1 MNNKLDRIAK
11 KVMLSFKMN
20 DQNYMIHGNK
30 ENSFLVLRFK
40 QQLWKEISKTPEWYE
55 IIDAINPECQGT
67 YYGVDQSCVKKM
79 VDGYDFVELQFDGTN
94 DKDHK
99 SPSNMFTNNL
109 KKLGF
114 E

>member
-11 KVMLSFKMN
+11 KIILSFKFKER
-20 DQNYMIHGNK
+20 DYLIHGNK

-40 QQLWKEISKTPEWYE
+40 PQIWKEISRTPEWAE
-55 IIDAINPECQGT
+55 IIESINPECHGT
-67 YYGVDQSCVKKM
+67 YYGINQSCVNKAA
-79 VDGYDFVELQFDGTN
+79 DGYNFVELKFDGTN

-99 SPSNMFTNNL
+99 SPSDMFTNNL

-114 E
+114 